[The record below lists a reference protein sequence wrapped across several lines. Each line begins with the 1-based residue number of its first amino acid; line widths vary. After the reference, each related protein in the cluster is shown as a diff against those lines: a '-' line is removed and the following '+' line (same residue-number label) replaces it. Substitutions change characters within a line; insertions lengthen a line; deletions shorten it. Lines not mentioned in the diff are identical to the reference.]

1 MKTILVIDDE
11 ENILQLYRAELTD
24 SGYRVVT
31 AATAEAALHAI
42 GEQRPDLVT
51 LDIRMDNRPDGIDIL
66 RQIKDID
73 SSIPVIINTAYSEY
87 KQNFGV
93 WASEDYVVKSSDLE
107 ELKTRIA
114 ALREGCSLAGPGG
127 ESG

>member
-11 ENILQLYRAELTD
+11 ENILQLYSAELTD
-24 SGYRVVT
+24 CGYHVT
-31 AATAEAALHAI
+31 TAETADEAI
-42 GEQRPDLVT
+42 RSIQERRPDLVT
-51 LDIRMDNRPDGIDIL
+51 LDIRMENRPDGIDIL

-114 ALREGCSLAGPGG
+114 SLLEGCQ
-127 ESG
+127 

>member
-1 MKTILVIDDE
+1 VKKILVIDDE
-11 ENILQLYRAELTD
+11 ENILQLYSAELKD
-24 SGYRVVT
+24 CGYHVT
-31 AATAEAALHAI
+31 TASTTVDAI
-42 GEQRPDLVT
+42 RAIEEERPDLVT

-66 RQIKDID
+66 RKIKDID

-107 ELKTRIA
+107 ELKARIA
-114 ALREGCSLAGPGG
+114 SLLEGGQ
-127 ESG
+127 